1 MSNSHLQ
8 TIDLDQ
14 LALVAGGQDNG
25 TWEQRGR
32 QVGQVG
38 GQVLANMAPPA
49 LQPAAQAVLPPT
61 GREVGG
67 WVGRQVDNITS
78 RLPQLPW

>member
-14 LALVAGGQDNG
+14 LALVAGGQDAG
-25 TWEQRGR
+25 TFEQAGR
-32 QVGQVG
+32 QIGQAG
-38 GQVLANMAPPA
+38 GQVLANMTPPVFR
-49 LQPAAQAVLPPT
+49 PAAQAVLPPA
-61 GREVGG
+61 GREAGG

-78 RLPQLPW
+78 RLPRLW